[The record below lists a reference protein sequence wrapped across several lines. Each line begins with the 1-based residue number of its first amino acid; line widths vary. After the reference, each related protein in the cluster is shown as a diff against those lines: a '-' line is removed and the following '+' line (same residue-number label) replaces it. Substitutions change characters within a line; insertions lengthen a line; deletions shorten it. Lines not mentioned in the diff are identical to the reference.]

1 MKSEWIMDMGEVWI
15 CRNCGEPCKEHFMGK
30 PRWNYCP
37 WCGADMRAEQT
48 EPKWTKENCKGCK
61 YNKYPYDESTCF
73 VRVCINGNK
82 YEPTTEDCSMVDPL
96 HDDCF
101 DCDKFFTCDNKGD
114 DYKTDCPWK

>member
-48 EPKWTKENCKGCK
+48 EPNCQECMWCADG
-61 YNKYPYDESTCF
+61 EQTCPNPNL
-73 VRVCINGNK
+73 CYYAPK
-82 YEPTTEDCSMVDPL
+82 QTEPS
-96 HDDCF
+96 
-101 DCDKFFTCDNKGD
+101 
-114 DYKTDCPWK
+114 TDCGWK

>member
-48 EPKWTKENCKGCK
+48 EPSTERAETMSCQECKHWLMKGGYECKGNVDSCK
-61 YNKYPYDESTCF
+61 F
-73 VRVCINGNK
+73 
-82 YEPTTEDCSMVDPL
+82 EPIDNTDCS
-96 HDDCF
+96 
-101 DCDKFFTCDNKGD
+101 
-114 DYKTDCPWK
+114 WK